1 MEGRI
6 SPMPQLTGETGSVL
20 KDIKSRLQRAFGER
34 LRGVVLHGSL
44 ARGHGGPESDIDVL
58 VLLDGPVES
67 WNDIKTCSD
76 ALYPLILQVGR
87 TIDAMPVDVKRYEE
101 GNAPLYVN
109 ARREG
114 VEL

>member
-20 KDIKSRLQRAFGER
+20 KDIKSRLQRAFGDR
-34 LRGVVLHGSL
+34 LRGVVLYGSL
-44 ARGHGGPESDIDVL
+44 ARCHGGPESDIDVL
-58 VLLDGPVES
+58 VLLNGPVES
-67 WNDIKTCSD
+67 WNDVKACSD
-76 ALYPLILQVGR
+76 AVYPVILRIGR

-101 GNAPLYVN
+101 GKAPLYVN

-114 VEL
+114 VRL